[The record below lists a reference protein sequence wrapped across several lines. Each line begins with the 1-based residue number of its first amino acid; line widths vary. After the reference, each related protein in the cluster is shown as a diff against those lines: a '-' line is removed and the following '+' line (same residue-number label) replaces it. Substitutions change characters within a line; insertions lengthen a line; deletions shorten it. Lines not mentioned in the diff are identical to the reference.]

1 MSHFL
6 DRLTFFRR
14 KPEPFAGDV
23 PWNVEIGGAA
33 LPALSL

>member
-14 KPEPFAGDV
+14 KPEPFAGGHGITTREDRS
-23 PWNVEIGGAA
+23 WEEA
-33 LPALSL
+33 